1 MVTHKDRL
9 VVLSFMT
16 SPYQNT
22 SWPDKYNGHNNR
34 NHIDDPFG
42 DDDIDGDLIYEKTHL
57 IEKFHTDVD
66 DDGDMYEKLEIEL
79 PTTTK
84 TASLGFALAPPTST
98 TTTTT
103 GKGANAS
110 PAKHLPTT
118 TTTTQTLTSTTTEN
132 NTKKHKTGTGNRHT
146 NNAKNNGKKHNGKHH
161 EQQRNH
167 QHKESSEI
175 EDDDSLLVWTD
186 QVLATGRRDNNNNNQ
201 RKGAD
206 VNDKLELASNAN
218 VDFDRMVS
226 TVFEQTQ
233 STVRATRPTSSII
246 QMGGRTPT
254 RNGGS
259 DSDIHIVK
267 PKKPMDTQFGGV
279 GTPATD
285 SKIIEI
291 KPSGGK
297 KVRRFL
303 NEREINASAELS
315 EFYNVGEATVVIQ
328 PAALIGAV
336 PMNITV
342 TSVQLPG
349 IAGCLQRILGVDREM
364 DMAAWSRPPSL
375 EFINFVVAVMVW
387 SARYP
392 AVFWGT
398 SKAFAVVFSFQM
410 ITNGFEILLGF
421 AGVSVL
427 YKLQIVGQAMPLQAP
442 ALLLNAVVT
451 ISLFLLSTVLI
462 ISSSLIVYLYGHGRL
477 SARIRDRRI
486 ISTKSGDSWAYFAH
500 CASLCFVLALAVV
513 KAPLMHD
520 LSATYRG
527 SLDGAVL
534 VAGKFLQAIFISI
547 EIGNSCRKSIIF

>member
-22 SWPDKYNGHNNR
+22 SSPDKYNGHNR

-42 DDDIDGDLIYEKTHL
+42 DDDNDSADGDLIYEKTHL

-84 TASLGFALAPPTST
+84 TASLGFGLAPTST

-103 GKGANAS
+103 AGKSFVTNIS
-110 PAKHLPTT
+110 TPPKTTITT
-118 TTTTQTLTSTTTEN
+118 TTTTTSTATTTEN

-146 NNAKNNGKKHNGKHH
+146 NNARNNGKKHTGKHH

-167 QHKESSEI
+167 HHKESSEI
-175 EDDDSLLVWTD
+175 EDEDSLLVWTD
-186 QVLATGRRDNNNNNQ
+186 KVIATGRREKNNNH

-206 VNDKLELASNAN
+206 VNEKLELASNAN
-218 VDFDRMVS
+218 VDFDRIEDSEVS

-233 STVRATRPTSSII
+233 ATMRATRPTSSIS
-246 QMGGRTPT
+246 QMGGKTPT
-254 RNGGS
+254 KHGGS

-267 PKKPMDTQFGGV
+267 PKKPMDMQMGGV

-297 KVRRFL
+297 KVKRFL
-303 NEREINASAELS
+303 NERESNASAELS

-328 PAALIGAV
+328 PEALIGAV

-342 TSVQLPG
+342 TPVELPG

-364 DMAAWSRPPSL
+364 DMAVWSKPPSL
-375 EFINFVVAVMVW
+375 EFINFVVAIMVW

-398 SKAFAVVFSFQM
+398 SKAFAIIFSFQM
-410 ITNGFEILLGF
+410 VTNGIEILLGF

-534 VAGKFLQAIFISI
+534 VAGKFESNKHPNLV
-547 EIGNSCRKSIIF
+547 NS